1 MMDANHRREY
11 YRLRADEIAK
21 ANAGKAMPRARAQQL
36 MMYHNSYSKLS
47 EIIFFS
53 GIMNRR
59 SWLRLLG
66 EEWSCLDNL
75 YEWRDKLRELLPR
88 RPTLLLMN
96 EDERAAW
103 RELPDIVTI
112 YRGCSEVNLNGLS
125 WSLCPEIASKF
136 PTLARY
142 KPPNGRQPL
151 LVTAEVAKQRIIAVK
166 LDRKEREIVTF
177 HARQVAVEDLTSAL
191 AVCDIASV
199 AR

>member
-1 MMDANHRREY
+1 MR
-11 YRLRADEIAK
+11 
-21 ANAGKAMPRARAQQL
+21 
-36 MMYHNSYSKLS
+36 
-47 EIIFFS
+47 FS
-53 GIMNRR
+53 GIMSRR

-66 EEWSCLDNL
+66 EEWSTLDNL
-75 YEWRDKLRELLPR
+75 YEWRDMLRELLPR
-88 RPTLLLMN
+88 RPTLLLMD

-136 PTLARY
+136 PALMRY
-142 KPPNGRQPL
+142 LPPKGRRPL
-151 LVTAEVAKQRIIAVK
+151 LVTGEVAKRRVIAVK

-177 HARQVAVEDLTSAL
+177 HARQVAVEYLTL
-191 AVCDIASV
+191 P